1 MGLPEDGTSDLALV
15 DAQPWVV
22 LIADDSPTWRGL
34 IRSAVTEFDPSV
46 RIIEAADGRQ
56 ALDALA
62 EQPVDVAF
70 VDLAMPEMNGDDVV
84 KHVQREGRMP
94 FFAVVS
100 ATGDPEQ
107 IATMRGLAAYD
118 YLVKPFD
125 KTAIVRVLR
134 TYERVM
140 TRTRALVVD
149 DSATARAIIRRI
161 LERSV
166 FNFAVEEAGDGVSAF
181 EAYVRFPAE
190 IVFLDLNMP
199 GIDGVQTLRI
209 LRAHNP
215 AVRVIAMSTSQEWLG
230 RLEGPGPAAF
240 LKKPF
245 SPHDL
250 DRVVHYLFELR
261 PPYSG

>member
-1 MGLPEDGTSDLALV
+1 MGPLEDGAGDLALV
-15 DAQPWVV
+15 DAQPWIV
-22 LIADDSPTWRGL
+22 LIADDSPTWRNL
-34 IRSAVTEFDPSV
+34 IRSAVTQFDPSLV
-46 RIIEAADGRQ
+46 IVEAADGRE

-62 EQPVDVAF
+62 ARPVDVAF

-84 KHVQREGRMP
+84 KHVQRRGRMP

-100 ATGDPEQ
+100 ATADAER

-125 KTAIVRVLR
+125 ETAIVRVLR
-134 TYERVM
+134 TYERVAAQ
-140 TRTRALVVD
+140 TRVLVVD
-149 DSATARAIIRRI
+149 DSATARSIIRRI

-166 FNFAVEEAGDGVSAF
+166 FNFTVEEAGDGVSAF

-199 GIDGVQTLRI
+199 GIDGAQTLRI
-209 LRAHNP
+209 LRAYNP
-215 AVRVIAMSTSQEWLG
+215 NVRVVAMSTSQEWLG
-230 RLEGPGPAAF
+230 KLEGQGPAAF

-245 SPHDL
+245 FQQDL

-261 PPYSG
+261 LPYSS